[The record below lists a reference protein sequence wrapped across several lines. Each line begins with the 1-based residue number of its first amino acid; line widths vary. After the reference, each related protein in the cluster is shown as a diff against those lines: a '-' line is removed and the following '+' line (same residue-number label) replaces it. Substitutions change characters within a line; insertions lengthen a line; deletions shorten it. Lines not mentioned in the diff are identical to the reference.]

1 MSADLTF
8 KKTMI
13 FEYGVP
19 MELAPGVVRLVANN
33 PSPFTFKGTN
43 TYIVGTSDLAL
54 IDPGPDDPA
63 HFDAILKTIAGRRL
77 SHVLITHTHRDHT
90 DGLAKIIAATG
101 AVTCGHGRT
110 AHKPGDVRLSPS
122 GSEFVDQDFAPGIV
136 MRHGDHVSGPDWK
149 LEAVFTPG
157 HAPDHLCFALADRR
171 ILFSGDHVMAWNT
184 SVVAPPE
191 GSMADYM
198 ASLHRLLARVRNDD
212 VYLPGHGGRVENPD
226 RVVRAFIVHR
236 TWREQAIL
244 SAIRDGTDNVRAIV
258 SRVYQDLD
266 ARLVKAAGLSV
277 LAHVEHLI
285 SRGLVHCEGPPTF
298 DSPLAAV
305 SAPAP
310 SAPAP

>member
-1 MSADLTF
+1 VLF
-8 KKTMI
+8 
-13 FEYGVP
+13 G
-19 MELAPGVVRLVANN
+19 
-33 PSPFTFKGTN
+33 GTGE
-43 TYIVGTSDLAL
+43 TLSIRHDSM
-54 IDPGPDDPA
+54 
-63 HFDAILKTIAGRRL
+63 GRD
-77 SHVLITHTHRDHT
+77 S
-90 DGLAKIIAATG
+90 
-101 AVTCGHGRT
+101 
-110 AHKPGDVRLSPS
+110 
-122 GSEFVDQDFAPGIV
+122 FMPGIV
-136 MRHGDHVSGPDWK
+136 MRHGDHVSGPGWQLD
-149 LEAVFTPG
+149 AVFTPG

-191 GSMADYM
+191 GSMSDYM
-198 ASLHRLLARVRNDD
+198 ASLDRLLARVLGDD

-244 SAIRDGTDNVRAIV
+244 AAIRDGTDNVRAIV

-285 SRGLVHCEGPPTF
+285 SRGLVRCEGLPTF

-305 SAPAP
+305 
-310 SAPAP
+310 